1 MKKITNFQFIWKEW
15 IMPLAEDLLK
25 EVDTDFC
32 QKTYLK
38 KRDMEELF
46 VPAEKYFKK
55 KRKELKIVFYG
66 NGYKDKVHRMDFHK
80 LSAVLCRT
88 LIQYKVFDF
97 DITECEKIAES
108 KDEKDID
115 WLVKNALI
123 NFRLAFYAS
132 VVFLYQSMLFE
143 YDDDEKGN
151 DNDNNENK
159 KVFKKL
165 KEKEC
170 LDLYENHNKNF
181 SNGVHESFEN
191 SVVLDLSKR
200 DINNKSFDFLMYATI
215 MYQLE
220 EYNKAIL

>member
-1 MKKITNFQFIWKEW
+1 MEKITNFQFIWQEW
-15 IMPLAEDLLK
+15 IMPLADDLLK
-25 EVDTDFC
+25 EVDIDFC
-32 QKTYLK
+32 EKTDLK
-38 KRDMEELF
+38 KRDMEELLA
-46 VPAEKYFKK
+46 PAEKYFKK

-66 NGYKDKVHRMDFHK
+66 NGYENKIHRMDFHK
-80 LSAVLCRT
+80 LSSILCRT

-143 YDDDEKGN
+143 YDNDEN
-151 DNDNNENK
+151 IE
-159 KVFKKL
+159 VFEKL
-165 KEKEC
+165 KKKEC

-220 EYNKAIL
+220 EYNKARL